1 MLLFSTWLNNS
12 IFVSEWGKERV
23 WTVVLTGCTTVQ
35 VFLYFSN
42 RRPYS
47 EPCLHWA
54 SFDRQNI
61 CSALNPEWE
70 FLLQEHLLMIQKVY
84 LYSEW
89 EPFTS
94 EHVTMSLTFYRKQNP
109 GALGFFFPSFFYAEY
124 EADPDRTGWL
134 LYSDLSQRRFYISI
148 NISAAAAFFPLLNI
162 SFFVFRL
169 P

>member
-23 WTVVLTGCTTVQ
+23 WTVVLTESTTVQ

-70 FLLQEHLLMIQKVY
+70 FLLQEHLLLIQKVY

-94 EHVTMSLTFYRKQNP
+94 ERVTMSLTFYRKQNP
-109 GALGFFFPSFFYAEY
+109 GALGFFFLLFLHWIWSRSRQ
-124 EADPDRTGWL
+124 DRVITL
-134 LYSDLSQRRFYISI
+134 FRFVPTQVLYQY
-148 NISAAAAFFPLLNI
+148 
-162 SFFVFRL
+162 
-169 P
+169 

>member
-12 IFVSEWGKERV
+12 IFVSGWGKERV
-23 WTVVLTGCTTVQ
+23 WTVVLTESTTVQ
-35 VFLYFSN
+35 VFLYFKN

-70 FLLQEHLLMIQKVY
+70 FLLQEHLLLIQKVY

-94 EHVTMSLTFYRKQNP
+94 ERVTMSLTFYRKQNP
-109 GALGFFFPSFFYAEY
+109 GAIVFFFPSLFTLNMKQIQ
-124 EADPDRTGWL
+124 TGQGD
-134 LYSDLSQRRFYISI
+134 YFIQICPNAGFISVL
-148 NISAAAAFFPLLNI
+148 ISALQLL
-162 SFFVFRL
+162 SSL
-169 P
+169 S

>member
-23 WTVVLTGCTTVQ
+23 WTVVLTESTTVQ

-70 FLLQEHLLMIQKVY
+70 FLLQEHLLLIQKVY

-94 EHVTMSLTFYRKQNP
+94 ERVTMSLTFYRKQNP
-109 GALGFFFPSFFYAEY
+109 GAIVFFFFLLFLHWIWSRSRQ
-124 EADPDRTGWL
+124 DRVITL
-134 LYSDLSQRRFYISI
+134 FRFVPTQVLYQY
-148 NISAAAAFFPLLNI
+148 
-162 SFFVFRL
+162 
-169 P
+169 